1 MIRINLLP
9 HRVEKRRQRRQQF
22 YVIAAAMVVLG
33 ALVGLGV
40 HAIYSGHIEAQ
51 EARNTFLKT
60 EITKLDRDIAEI
72 RRLKEQIDE
81 MLARKQVIESLQSTR
96 AETVHLFNE
105 LAQRMPDGVYLK
117 SIKQNARRVTLVGY
131 AQSNA
136 RVSHLM
142 RNIDASPFLAQ
153 PSLVEAKA
161 AMLDNRR
168 VSEFTLAISIRQ
180 PETEATEGAGGA
192 AAKAGAGTGAKV
204 DAKAVAKGAA
214 NGAAT
219 GAAK

>member
-22 YVIAAAMVVLG
+22 YVVAAAMVVLG

-72 RRLKEQIDE
+72 RRLKEQIDA
-81 MLARKQVIESLQSTR
+81 MLARKQVIESLQGTR

-105 LAQRMPDGVYLK
+105 LAQRLPDGVYLK
-117 SIKQNARRVTLVGY
+117 STKQTGRQVRVVGL

-136 RVSHLM
+136 RVSHFM
-142 RNIDASPFLAQ
+142 RNVEASAFLEQ
-153 PSLVEAKA
+153 PRLIEAKA
-161 AMLDNRR
+161 VTQDNRR
-168 VSEFTLAISIRQ
+168 LSEFTLDIAIRPPVEAE
-180 PETEATEGAGGA
+180 PEA
-192 AAKAGAGTGAKV
+192 AASAP
-204 DAKAVAKGAA
+204 KAVAKGAQ
-214 NGAAT
+214 
-219 GAAK
+219 K